1 MIMKKTNILYLISTN
16 VWMNKSVN
24 EKKKTRWMQ
33 RLSLYNNINKVKK
46 NIMKSTFEITRNVR
60 SSRDTLVLRSTILT
74 GCCSKSKNHSFK
86 SWQVWTSLVPSATFD
101 NSLQMWMVS
110 LGLDAL
116 AISGQCSKMDAIHWR
131 MPVLGGVN

>member
-1 MIMKKTNILYLISTN
+1 MIMKKPNILYLISTK
-16 VWMNKSVN
+16 VWMNNSVN
-24 EKKKTRWMQ
+24 ERKKTRWMQ
-33 RLSLYNNINKVKK
+33 RLSLYSNINKVKD
-46 NIMKSTFEITRNVR
+46 IMKSTFEITRNVR

-74 GCCSKSKNHSFK
+74 GCCIKSKNHSFK